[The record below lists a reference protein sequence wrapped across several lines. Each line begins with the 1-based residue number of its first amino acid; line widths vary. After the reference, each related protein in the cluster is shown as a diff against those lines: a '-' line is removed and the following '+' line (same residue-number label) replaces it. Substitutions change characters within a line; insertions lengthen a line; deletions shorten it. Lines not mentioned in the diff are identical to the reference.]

1 MTDAMSD
8 LGLYAMAKKQ
18 TWRRL
23 AVVVSLVLIVGAAGS
38 ALFLVRGADTQI
50 TDVVKTFEVRHQ
62 ARELTLALVDAETG
76 QRGYLLTQDNQYLE
90 PYQNA
95 VATIDRTYED
105 LMKMVADTPGQ
116 KLRLGTIAEQIEQK
130 QVEMAMTITLAST
143 GRLAEALAILRSD
156 AGHALMETL
165 RTTIRTFVVE
175 EDAKLIERNAQ
186 VETTRQLLVAAI
198 LAALAGAVTLSYAL
212 FTRTQQQVRALART
226 RNALMLQN
234 EELEEH
240 VRERTVEAEEA
251 RAHAERERA
260 RVEALLQD
268 TNHRIGN
275 SLATVSSLLGLQLTR
290 TRSREVR
297 TALEA
302 AQSRVHAIASAHRR
316 LRLGDDLETTDA
328 AEFLE
333 AVIDDMRK
341 TQPTDRQ
348 VSFETDLDSLIINA
362 RDATTIGIVL
372 GELLTNAVKHAFPDN
387 RPGRVWAR
395 FKVRVDGAAKLIVED
410 DGRGLPEDATQLES
424 GLGSMI
430 IRQLARQFG
439 GEPSFAA
446 RDGGGT
452 IVSVAL
458 PSLGKKT
465 AATA

>member
-1 MTDAMSD
+1 MTDAMSE
-8 LGLYAMAKKQ
+8 LGLYGTAKKQ

-23 AVVVSLVLIVGAAGS
+23 AIVVSLVLIVGAAGS

-50 TDVVKTFEVRHQ
+50 SDVVRTFEVRRE
-62 ARELTLALVDAETG
+62 ARDLILALVDAETG
-76 QRGYLLTQDNQYLE
+76 QRGYLLTQDKQYLE

-95 VATIDRTYED
+95 VASIDRTYQG
-105 LMKMVADTPGQ
+105 LIKLVADAPGQ
-116 KLRLGTIAEQIEQK
+116 KLRLGTIADQIEQK

-156 AGHALMETL
+156 TGESLMETL
-165 RTTIRTFVVE
+165 RATIRNFIAE
-175 EDAKLIERNAQ
+175 EDAKLVERNAQ

-198 LAALAGAVTLSYAL
+198 LAALAGAATLTYAL
-212 FTRTQQQVRALART
+212 FTRTQQQVTALART
-226 RNALMLQN
+226 QSVLKLQN

-240 VRERTVEAEEA
+240 VRARTAEAEEA

-275 SLATVSSLLGLQLTR
+275 SLATVSSLLGLQLSR
-290 TRSREVR
+290 TRSDEVR

-348 VSFETDLDSLIINA
+348 VSFQTEFDPLIINA

-372 GELLTNAVKHAFPDN
+372 GELLTNAVKHAFADG
-387 RPGRVWAR
+387 RPGQIWAR
-395 FKVRVDGAAKLIVED
+395 LKVTADGAATLIVED
-410 DGRGLPEDATQLES
+410 DGRGLPDDKSRLES

-430 IRQLARQFG
+430 VRQLARQYG
-439 GEPSFAA
+439 GEPSFGA
-446 RDGGGT
+446 REGGGA

-458 PSLGKKT
+458 PSLGK
-465 AATA
+465 AAAAA

>member
-1 MTDAMSD
+1 MTDAMSE
-8 LGLYAMAKKQ
+8 LGLYPVATKQ
-18 TWRRL
+18 TWRLL
-23 AVVVSLVLIVGAAGS
+23 AIVVSLVLIVGAAGS

-50 TDVVKTFEVRHQ
+50 TDVVKTYEVRRQ
-62 ARELTLALVDAETG
+62 ARELILALVDAETG

-90 PYQNA
+90 PYQDA
-95 VATIDRTYED
+95 VASINRTYED
-105 LMKMVADTPGQ
+105 LMAMVADVPGQ
-116 KLRLGTIAEQIEQK
+116 KLRLDAITEQIEQK

-143 GRLAEALAILRSD
+143 GRLADALAILRSD
-156 AGHALMETL
+156 TGQSLMETL
-165 RTTIRTFVVE
+165 RSTIRTFISE
-175 EDAKLIERNAQ
+175 EDANLIERNAQ

-198 LAALAGAVTLSYAL
+198 LAALAGAAMLTYAL
-212 FTRTQQQVRALART
+212 FTRTQRQVTALART
-226 RNALMLQN
+226 QNALMLQN
-234 EELEEH
+234 EELEAH
-240 VRERTVEAEEA
+240 VRERTAEAEEA

-275 SLATVSSLLGLQLTR
+275 SLATVSSLLGLQLSR
-290 TRSREVR
+290 TRSNEVR

-328 AEFLE
+328 SEFLE

-348 VSFETDLDSLIINA
+348 VSFVTDFDPLVINA
-362 RDATTIGIVL
+362 RDATTLGIVL

-387 RPGRVWAR
+387 RPGQIWAR
-395 FKVRVDGAAKLIVED
+395 LKVGADGIATLIVED
-410 DGRGLPEDATQLES
+410 DGRGLPDDAAQLES

-439 GEPSFAA
+439 GEPSFGA
-446 RDGGGT
+446 RDGGGA

-458 PSLGKKT
+458 PSLGKT
-465 AATA
+465 ALTA